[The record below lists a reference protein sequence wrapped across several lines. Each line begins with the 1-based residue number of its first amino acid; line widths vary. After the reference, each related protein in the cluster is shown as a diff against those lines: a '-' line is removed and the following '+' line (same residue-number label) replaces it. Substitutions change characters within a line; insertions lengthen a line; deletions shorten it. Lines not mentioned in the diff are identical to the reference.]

1 MLAHRIQ
8 LLHHLKLKLA
18 LLTYEKNHD
27 LIIFNKLEQLI
38 VSKKKIKC
46 FGIERCKIKFKDFVF
61 RRPLDQAYHRVIGHE
76 DRSSQSCFGQGQ

>member
-46 FGIERCKIKFKDFVF
+46 FGIREV
-61 RRPLDQAYHRVIGHE
+61 
-76 DRSSQSCFGQGQ
+76 